1 MTPSPLFNFNVVLL
15 QTRLLSLKTTNLHF
29 LIVTSKRYN
38 FNFCPCLSL
47 WTRLSNFNFACY
59 HLSFR
64 STTFTTFA
72 FASTLN
78 HSCVNVSVLF
88 NFRRSWLSLRLSF
101 PFDISFFP
109 FWLRISLRILFPSA
123 HSASHFFCPLI
134 CFLIS
139 HLFLLVQFNSTAVIQ
154 NPDVTIHV
162 PKTSVK

>member
-1 MTPSPLFNFNVVLL
+1 MLSFYRPDFCLLRLQICTSWSSPVSATTSTFVL
-15 QTRLLSLKTTNLHF
+15 
-29 LIVTSKRYN
+29 V
-38 FNFCPCLSL
+38 CPCGPDFQTS
-47 WTRLSNFNFACY
+47 TFACY

>member
-1 MTPSPLFNFNVVLL
+1 MLSFYRPDFCLLRLQICTSWSSPVSATTSTFVLVCPFRPDF
-15 QTRLLSLKTTNLHF
+15 QTST
-29 LIVTSKRYN
+29 
-38 FNFCPCLSL
+38 
-47 WTRLSNFNFACY
+47 FACY

-88 NFRRSWLSLRLSF
+88 NFRCSWLSLRLSF

-109 FWLRISLRILFPSA
+109 FWLCISLRILFPSA